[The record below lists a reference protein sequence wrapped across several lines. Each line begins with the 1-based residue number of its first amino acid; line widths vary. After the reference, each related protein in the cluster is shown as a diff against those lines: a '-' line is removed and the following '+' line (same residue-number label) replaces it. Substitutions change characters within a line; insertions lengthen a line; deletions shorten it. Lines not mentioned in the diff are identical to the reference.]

1 MRKTRTNEPWYLCFC
16 EKWNGWLTI
25 LVSTRDRCFHEAFLC
40 LLFFFFLSGK
50 FSYWMKKI
58 DCAFLCREYW
68 LSCFADKIL
77 SKGYYWRY
85 DNILG
90 NEISVIWK
98 YMIWDFVQYS
108 FQFRISIENFLIIF
122 SRWRNLNFVELVDK
136 QRNIRMIIIC
146 IQLNLAIYEGK
157 K

>member
-1 MRKTRTNEPWYLCFC
+1 MTGDWSSWRDNIKSKKFLV
-16 EKWNGWLTI
+16 I
-25 LVSTRDRCFHEAFLC
+25 VLVSSFRDEGGYDEWTVVFTFLWKMEWLIDYPCINSWSLFSRSSPPSFHPLSFI
-40 LLFFFFLSGK
+40 FFFFSFLSGK

-98 YMIWDFVQYS
+98 YMIWNFVQ
-108 FQFRISIENFLIIF
+108 
-122 SRWRNLNFVELVDK
+122 
-136 QRNIRMIIIC
+136 
-146 IQLNLAIYEGK
+146 
-157 K
+157 